1 MKTNDVLQSI
11 PGAGEAQDRILS
23 GRTREAFRELLRAAL
38 RLQLDPRHAPLG
50 KETGFSFGSTRY
62 PLCRVNRSKGIAF
75 HRSRQAPS
83 MIIRSTRDDSF
94 RLATRTLERLALR
107 RTLDA

>member
-1 MKTNDVLQSI
+1 MKTDDLLQSI
-11 PGAGEAQDRILS
+11 PGASEAHDRILS
-23 GRTREAFRELLRAAL
+23 GTTREAFRALLRTAL

-50 KETGFSFGSTRY
+50 KETGFSFGPTRY
-62 PLCRVNRSKGIAF
+62 PLCRVNRRKGIAL

-83 MIIRSTRDDSF
+83 TIIRSTRDDSF

>member
-1 MKTNDVLQSI
+1 MKSEGVPQSI
-11 PGAGEAQDRILS
+11 PGAGEAHDRIRS
-23 GRTREAFRELLRAAL
+23 GTTREAFRELLRTAL

-50 KETGFSFGSTRY
+50 KETGFSFGPTRY
-62 PLCRVNRSKGIAF
+62 PLCRVNRSKGIVF
-75 HRSRQAPS
+75 HESRQAPS

-94 RLATRTLERLALR
+94 RVATQTLERLTLR

>member
-1 MKTNDVLQSI
+1 MKTDDVLQSI

-50 KETGFSFGSTRY
+50 KETGFSFGPTRY

-75 HRSRQAPS
+75 HRNRQAPS